1 MILHFKSDARH
12 HAPLRKERFS
22 LPAIFELGNHL
33 FTRTQ
38 EHDTELGIRNDV
50 WERGRHVP
58 FPPPQS
64 TAIGSLPS
72 PIFFLFHPVS
82 FPFSPSAEPGSR
94 LRFHRL
100 RTADVSPRSS
110 PVMDIS
116 RNVRPAAM
124 RGETSA
130 VRRLRFPIFIGEITK
145 DSKYSTMHATKV

>member
-33 FTRTQ
+33 FTRTL
-38 EHDTELGIRNDV
+38 EHDTELGIRNEV

-64 TAIGSLPS
+64 TALGSLPS

-82 FPFSPSAEPGSR
+82 SPISPSAEPGSR
-94 LRFHRL
+94 LRFRRL

-116 RNVRPAAM
+116 RDVPQ
-124 RGETSA
+124 
-130 VRRLRFPIFIGEITK
+130 RRCEEKRLPFAGYVSRFSQER
-145 DSKYSTMHATKV
+145 